1 MKTVAFHNL
10 GCKVNAYEIDVMQQ
24 KFTENGFRVVPF
36 DQKADVYV
44 VNTCT
49 VTNIADRKSRQM
61 LHRAKALNP
70 DAVVIGT
77 GCYIQTDMEHVKKD
91 PAIDIAIGNNQ
102 KSKIVDILNEY
113 LASCGKLSEN
123 PAEEE
128 SVKNDY
134 VIDINHTNEYESML
148 LENTSERT
156 RAYIKIEDGC
166 NQFCSYCL
174 IPYARGRVR
183 SRDIDDILS
192 EIKGLAK
199 KGCKEFV
206 LTGIHV
212 SSYGITDPNDLSQNR
227 LANLLEAINAID
239 DVKRI
244 RLSSLEPRVITEDFV
259 KRISALEKLCP
270 HFHLSLQSGCDE
282 TLKRMNRHYTTSQY
296 MEGVKLLR
304 KYFDNPA
311 ITTDVIV
318 GFPGETAEEF
328 EASKSF
334 CESVGFYEMHIFK
347 YSKRK
352 GTIAEK
358 LPNQVHDTDKA
369 LRSDEMLDLTSRLSK
384 EFRKSHVGSR
394 AEVLFEETKIVN
406 GEAYMTG
413 FTKDYI
419 RVAVKYKE
427 NLENEIHTVM
437 LTEMLDDELL
447 KGEIVYA

>member
-24 KFTENGFRVVPF
+24 KFTENDFRVVPF

-77 GCYIQTDMEHVKKD
+77 GCYIQTDMENVKKD

-113 LASCGKLSEN
+113 LLSRGKILQN
-123 PAEEE
+123 PDEE
-128 SVKNDY
+128 SSKNDY
-134 VIDINHTNEYESML
+134 VIDINHTNEYESMF

-192 EIKGLAK
+192 EIKGLAE

-227 LANLLEAINAID
+227 LADLLEAINAID

-259 KRISALEKLCP
+259 KRISALTKLCP

-318 GFPGETAEEF
+318 GFPGETVEEF
-328 EASKSF
+328 ETSKAF

-352 GTIAEK
+352 GTVAEK
-358 LPNQVHDTDKA
+358 LPNQVKDTDKA
-369 LRSDEMLDLTSRLSK
+369 ARSDEMLDLTSRLSK
-384 EFRKSHVGSR
+384 EFRKSHAGSR

-427 NLENEIHTVM
+427 HLENEIYTVM

-447 KGEIVYA
+447 KGEIVRA

>member
-24 KFTENGFRVVPF
+24 KFMENGFQVVPF

-61 LHRAKALNP
+61 LHRAKTLNP

-77 GCYIQTDMEHVKKD
+77 GCYIQTDMENVKKD
-91 PAIDIAIGNNQ
+91 PAIDIAVGNNQ
-102 KSKIVDILNEY
+102 KSKIVDILYEF
-113 LASCGKLSEN
+113 LKSRGRFSEN
-123 PAEEE
+123 ADDTLTE
-128 SVKNDY
+128 SPKNDY
-134 VIDINHTNEYESML
+134 VIDINHTNEYESMF
-148 LENTSERT
+148 LEDTSERT

-183 SRDIDDILS
+183 SRDMDDILL
-192 EIKGLAK
+192 EIRNLAK
-199 KGCKEFV
+199 KGYKEFV

-212 SSYGITDPNDLSQNR
+212 SSYGIMDPNDLSQNK
-227 LANLLEAINAID
+227 LADLLEAINSVD

-259 KRISALEKLCP
+259 KRISVLTKLCP

-282 TLKRMNRHYTTSQY
+282 TLKRMNRHYTTLRY

-318 GFPGETAEEF
+318 GFPGETKEEF
-328 EASKSF
+328 EASKAF
-334 CESVGFYEMHIFK
+334 CANVGFYEMHIFK

-352 GTIAEK
+352 GTVAEK
-358 LPNQVHDTDKA
+358 LPNQVKDTDKA
-369 LRSDEMLDLTSRLSK
+369 IRSDEMLKLTKTLSK
-384 EFRKSHVGSR
+384 NFRRSHVGCK
-394 AEVLFEETKIVN
+394 AEVLFEEEKTIN
-406 GEAYMTG
+406 GEVYMTG

-427 NLENEIHTVM
+427 NLENEIHMVN
-437 LTEMLDDELL
+437 LTGMLDDELL
-447 KGEIVYA
+447 EGEII

>member
-24 KFTENGFRVVPF
+24 KFTENDFRVVPF

-77 GCYIQTDMEHVKKD
+77 GCYIQTDMENVKKD

-113 LASCGKLSEN
+113 LLSRGKILQN
-123 PAEEE
+123 PDEE
-128 SVKNDY
+128 SSKNDY
-134 VIDINHTNEYESML
+134 VIDINHTNEYESMF

-192 EIKGLAK
+192 EIKGLAE

-227 LANLLEAINAID
+227 LADLLEAINAID

-259 KRISALEKLCP
+259 RRISALTKLCP

-304 KYFDNPA
+304 KFFDNPA

-328 EASKSF
+328 ETSKSF

-352 GTIAEK
+352 GTVAEK
-358 LPNQVHDTDKA
+358 LSNQVKDTDKA
-369 LRSDEMLDLTSRLSK
+369 ARSDEMLDLTSRLSK
-384 EFRKSHVGSR
+384 EFRKSHAGSR
-394 AEVLFEETKIVN
+394 AEVLFEEAKTIN

-427 NLENEIHTVM
+427 NLENEIHTVK

-447 KGEIVYA
+447 KGEIVRA

>member
-113 LASCGKLSEN
+113 LVSSGKLSKN
-123 PAEEE
+123 PVEEE
-128 SVKNDY
+128 SAKNDY
-134 VIDINHTNEYESML
+134 VIDINHTNEYESMF

-192 EIKGLAK
+192 EIKGLTG
-199 KGCKEFV
+199 KGYKEFV

-212 SSYGITDPNDLSQNR
+212 SSYGITDPNDLSQNK
-227 LANLLEAINAID
+227 LADLLEAINAID

-282 TLKRMNRHYTTSQY
+282 TLKRMNRHYTTLQY

-304 KYFDNPA
+304 KYFVNPA

-318 GFPGETAEEF
+318 GFPGETLDEF
-328 EASKSF
+328 EASKAF
-334 CESVGFYEMHIFK
+334 CESVSFYEMHIFK

-352 GTIAEK
+352 GTVAEK
-358 LPNQVHDTDKA
+358 LPNQVKDTDKA
-369 LRSDEMLDLTSRLSK
+369 TRSDEMLDLTARLSK
-384 EFRKSHVGSR
+384 NYRESHIGTK
-394 AEVLFEETKIVN
+394 AEVLFEEEKTVD

-427 NLENEIHTVM
+427 NLENEIHTVK

-447 KGEIVYA
+447 KGEIV

>member
-24 KFTENGFRVVPF
+24 KFTENDFRVVPF

-77 GCYIQTDMEHVKKD
+77 GCYIQTDMEKVKKD

-113 LASCGKLSEN
+113 LASRGKLLQN
-123 PAEEE
+123 PDEE
-128 SVKNDY
+128 SSKNDY
-134 VIDINHTNEYESML
+134 VIDINHTNEYESMF

-192 EIKGLAK
+192 EIKGLAG

-212 SSYGITDPNDLSQNR
+212 SSYGITDPNDLSQNK
-227 LANLLEAINAID
+227 LADLLEAINAID

-259 KRISALEKLCP
+259 RRISALTKLCP

-318 GFPGETAEEF
+318 GFPGETLDEF
-328 EASKSF
+328 EVSKAF

-352 GTIAEK
+352 GTVAEK

-369 LRSDEMLDLTSRLSK
+369 TRSDDMLDLTARLSK
-384 EFRKSHVGSR
+384 EFRKSHVGNG
-394 AEVLFEETKIVN
+394 AEVLFEETKTINDDV
-406 GEAYMTG
+406 YMTG

-427 NLENEIHTVM
+427 HLENEIRTVK

-447 KGEIVYA
+447 KGEIV

>member
-24 KFTENGFRVVPF
+24 KFTENDFRVVPF

-77 GCYIQTDMEHVKKD
+77 GCYIQTDMENVKKD

-113 LASCGKLSEN
+113 LLSRGKLLQN
-123 PAEEE
+123 PDEE
-128 SVKNDY
+128 SSKNDY
-134 VIDINHTNEYESML
+134 VIDINHTNEYESMF

-192 EIKGLAK
+192 EIKGLAE

-227 LANLLEAINAID
+227 LADLLEAINAID

-259 KRISALEKLCP
+259 RRISALTKLCP

-304 KYFDNPA
+304 KFFDNPA

-328 EASKSF
+328 EASKAF

-352 GTIAEK
+352 GTVAEK
-358 LPNQVHDTDKA
+358 LPNQVKDTDKA
-369 LRSDEMLDLTSRLSK
+369 TRSDEMLDLTSRLSK
-384 EFRKSHVGSR
+384 EFRKSHAGSR
-394 AEVLFEETKIVN
+394 AEVLFEEAKTIN

-427 NLENEIHTVM
+427 HLENEIHTVK

-447 KGEIVYA
+447 KGEIVRA

>member
-24 KFTENGFRVVPF
+24 KFTENDFRVVPF

-77 GCYIQTDMEHVKKD
+77 GCYIQTDMENVKKD

-113 LASCGKLSEN
+113 LVSRGKLLQN
-123 PAEEE
+123 PDEE
-128 SVKNDY
+128 SSKSGY
-134 VIDINHTNEYESML
+134 VIDINHTNEYESMF

-192 EIKGLAK
+192 EIKGLAG
-199 KGCKEFV
+199 KGYKEFV

-212 SSYGITDPNDLSQNR
+212 SSYGITDPNDLSQNK
-227 LANLLEAINAID
+227 LADLLEAINAID

-259 KRISALEKLCP
+259 RRISALTKLCP

-318 GFPGETAEEF
+318 GFPGETKEEF
-328 EASKSF
+328 EASKAF

-352 GTIAEK
+352 GTVAGK
-358 LPNQVHDTDKA
+358 LSNQVKDTDKA
-369 LRSDEMLDLTSRLSK
+369 TRSDEMLELTGRLSK

-394 AEVLFEETKIVN
+394 AEVLFEEAKTIN

-427 NLENEIHTVM
+427 YLENEIHTVK

-447 KGEIVYA
+447 KGEIV